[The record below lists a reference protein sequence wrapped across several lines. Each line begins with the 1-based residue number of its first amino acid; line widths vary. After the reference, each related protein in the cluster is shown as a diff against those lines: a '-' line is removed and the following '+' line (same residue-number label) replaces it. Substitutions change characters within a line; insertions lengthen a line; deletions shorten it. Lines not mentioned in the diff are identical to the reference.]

1 MIFATRVRVYEE
13 EPLKR
18 ITGAT
23 KLQSLKLAKT
33 TRCALRGRR
42 RARHAPSG
50 YRASLLGADFRVGF
64 QRARGEAFR
73 DGVLW
78 KLPLECFKRTVLRAC
93 ADVYRAFAFVE
104 TLLGDL
110 CGEHV
115 EPDTTGTTGER
126 DGGDEH
132 HAEAAR
138 PVLRFCSR
146 ARKPYMTRRVRRTLW
161 SFFVKA

>member
-1 MIFATRVRVYEE
+1 VRVYEE

-33 TRCALRGRR
+33 TRCAPRGRR
-42 RARHAPSG
+42 RARHAPS
-50 YRASLLGADFRVGF
+50 RHHARSLGADFGVGF

-78 KLPLECFKRTVLRAC
+78 KLPLERFKPTVLRAR

-104 TLLGDL
+104 TLLRDL
-110 CGEHV
+110 CGEHI
-115 EPDTTGTTGER
+115 EPDATGATGER

-138 PVLRFCSR
+138 PFLRF
-146 ARKPYMTRRVRRTLW
+146 
-161 SFFVKA
+161 